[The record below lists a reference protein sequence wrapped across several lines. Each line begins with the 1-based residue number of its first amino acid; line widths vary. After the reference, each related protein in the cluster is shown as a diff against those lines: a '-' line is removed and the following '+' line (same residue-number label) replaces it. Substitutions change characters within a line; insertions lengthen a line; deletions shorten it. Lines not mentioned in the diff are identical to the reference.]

1 MAVGRGR
8 TQTIKIQQNHYYN
21 FWWPVFVD
29 NRLLFC
35 QRLICLLVITHEKL
49 KTCIICWE
57 CKLVV
62 SNEIHDNWT
71 TMNSSDSA
79 LWHVL
84 FNLANACVGHSHS
97 RINHML
103 KHKIS
108 KFTSVDFIYYKKLRS
123 FNIVYYFFFLAFN
136 WNFHYDV
143 NKMLV
148 LKSLN
153 HQFLV
158 KCPCVWVWKLI
169 NNISVIKT
177 VIFAHTI
184 TCTCNKILKILLSV
198 DFLMNFG

>member
-8 TQTIKIQQNHYYN
+8 TQNIKIQQNHYYN

-35 QRLICLLVITHEKL
+35 QRLICLLEITHEKL
-49 KTCIICWE
+49 KTCIIICWE

-136 WNFHYDV
+136 WNFH
-143 NKMLV
+143 
-148 LKSLN
+148 
-153 HQFLV
+153 
-158 KCPCVWVWKLI
+158 
-169 NNISVIKT
+169 
-177 VIFAHTI
+177 
-184 TCTCNKILKILLSV
+184 
-198 DFLMNFG
+198 